1 MNNNCMLVQT
11 VQVPT
16 MVGGKFEYKEYDAE
30 VGTIS
35 NVFLGFER
43 DHNFFSFAIEIE
55 DLYHGHGRS
64 TGYRGLDKSSQ
75 SMALIRQIIKTVGG
89 EYSNFSALVGKPA
102 ALMRDRDA
110 SGVPV
115 GIASPVTGK
124 YCLFTTDYSIEEE
137 KVDVPF

>member
-1 MNNNCMLVQT
+1 
-11 VQVPT
+11 

-35 NVFLGFER
+35 KAFLGFER
-43 DHNFFSFAIEIE
+43 DHNWFSFAIEIE

-64 TGYRGLDKSSQ
+64 TGYRGLDMSPQ
-75 SMALIRQIIKTVGG
+75 SMALIREIIKTIGG
-89 EYSNFSALVGKPA
+89 EYSNFSSLIGKPA
-102 ALMRDRDA
+102 VLMRDRDA
-110 SGVPV
+110 SAVPV

-124 YCLFTTDYSIEEE
+124 YCLFATDYSIEEE